1 MAFTYTVIK
10 VTSLNVGDQVV
21 AAVVADGHAY
31 VYPTPA
37 ASSGLQY
44 PTVRAIYSAALPPG
58 DSTAGDALFTVQMNN
73 ANAFALPNDWTING
87 NTDWIIKATGT
98 A

>member
-1 MAFTYTVIK
+1 MAFTYAVIK
-10 VTSLNVGDQVV
+10 VTSLAVNDQVV
-21 AAVVADGHAY
+21 AALAADGHCY

-37 ASSGLQY
+37 ASSGLTY
-44 PTVRAIYSAALPPG
+44 PTVRSIVPAPLPPG

-73 ANAFALPNDWTING
+73 ANVFALPNDWTING
-87 NTDWIIKATGT
+87 NTDWVIRATGT